1 MKKILAPWLL
11 VLIYLFF
18 PGQFAIAQE
27 ATRLTGLES
36 FTDGVISTL
45 LQENNIAGATFSIV
59 ENDQV
64 SLLKGYGYANVEEGI
79 KVTPDSTLFRI
90 ASISKLFIWIGVM
103 QMVEQGRL
111 ELDRDI
117 NEYLEAFE
125 IPATFPKPV
134 TLRSLM
140 THTAGFEDHIYQL
153 FVRNIE
159 EKLPLEE
166 VLKTQLPKRV
176 RPPFVQASYSNH
188 GTGIAQY
195 LVELASGMPFI
206 QYAESYIFEPL
217 GMHNTTLL
225 QPLPD
230 FLIPQLSNGYL
241 FSGGKFVPQPFELV
255 PLQSSGG
262 ASTTA
267 ADMARF
273 MSALLNNTCIDG
285 NCLLD
290 SATFAQMTKPAF
302 YHADGVNPA
311 LLGFI
316 DMSFNGHKIFGHG
329 GNTFLFH
336 SMMAILPEKNL
347 GVFYSFNTGGAGRL
361 SRAVLQYLV
370 DHYYP
375 DTRPLTQTVELP
387 APTLQ
392 KFEGTYRVNRFS
404 HTEIFKINMPENQ
417 ITITPVDNKLK
428 MLLRGETT
436 YWLPIDSL
444 KFRNINSNEIIAFS
458 KDDQGRVQN
467 LFLGN
472 RPIIAYNRN
481 YGVWNVLLHRILAG
495 ALIVVLFYIIIVWPW
510 MYLVRRRYVRADRA
524 PVTLPFFSKLIAWF
538 TGACYLL
545 FALFMALSLPDGN
558 DLVFGVPRGV
568 EIALFFPILA
578 IPFTIAMIWRSI
590 LLIDER
596 KTRIRSRLFY
606 WISTAVFILV
616 IFQFHFWNLLGWRY

>member
-1 MKKILAPWLL
+1 MEKFKLKGL
-11 VLIYLFF
+11 VVLFYLFF
-18 PGQFAIAQE
+18 AGNDTVAQGTV
-27 ATRLTGLES
+27 AHPGLEP
-36 FTDGVISTL
+36 FTDGLISTL
-45 LQENNIAGATFSIV
+45 LKENNIAGATFSLV
-59 ENDQV
+59 ENGQIRI
-64 SLLKGYGYANVEEGI
+64 LKGYGFANVDEEI
-79 KVTPDSTLFRI
+79 KVDPDSTLFRI

-103 QMVEQGRL
+103 QMVEEGRL
-111 ELDRDI
+111 DLDRDI

-125 IPATFPKPV
+125 IPATFPEPI
-134 TLRSLM
+134 TLRALM
-140 THTAGFEDHIYQL
+140 THTAGFEDQLYQL
-153 FVRNIE
+153 FVRNTD

-166 VLKTQLPKRV
+166 VLRTQMPKRV

-188 GTGIAQY
+188 GTGLAQY

-206 QYAESYIFEPL
+206 EYAEQYIFEPL

-230 FLIPQLSNGYL
+230 DMLPQLSNGYI
-241 FSGGKFVPQPFELV
+241 FSGGKFAPKPFELV

-273 MSALLNNTCIDG
+273 MKSLLNNTCLDG

-290 SATFAQMTKPAF
+290 SATFAQMTKPSF
-302 YHADGVNPA
+302 FHADGVNPA

-336 SMMAILPEKNL
+336 SNLAILPEKNL

-361 SRAVLQYLV
+361 SRMVLQYLV

-375 DTRPLTQTVELP
+375 DPRPLAETIELP
-387 APTLQ
+387 SEYLQ
-392 KFEGTYRVNRFS
+392 KFEGTYRTTRFS
-404 HTEIFKINMPENQ
+404 HTEIFKIFFLDGLV
-417 ITITPVDNKLK
+417 TITPVENKLK
-428 MLLRGETT
+428 KVLGNTTT

-444 KFRNINSNEIIAFS
+444 TFRNMNTNEIIAFS
-458 KDDQGRVQN
+458 MDDKGKVQN

-472 RPIIAYNRN
+472 RPIIAYNKN
-481 YGVWNVLLHRILAG
+481 YGIWNPLFHRILAG
-495 ALIVVLFYIIIVWPW
+495 TLIVALFYILIVWPW
-510 MYLVRRRYVRADRA
+510 MFFVRRKYVRADRA
-524 PVTLPFFSKLIAWF
+524 PLTLPFISKLIAYL
-538 TGACYLL
+538 TASCYLIFVVL
-545 FALFMALSLPDGN
+545 MALSLPGRN
-558 DLVFGVPRGV
+558 ELIFEMPGGV
-568 EIALFFPILA
+568 EIALLFPILA
-578 IPFTIAMIWRSI
+578 VPFTIAMIWRSI

-606 WISTAVFILV
+606 WISTLVFVLV
-616 IFQFHFWNLLGWRY
+616 IFQFHFWNLLGWNY